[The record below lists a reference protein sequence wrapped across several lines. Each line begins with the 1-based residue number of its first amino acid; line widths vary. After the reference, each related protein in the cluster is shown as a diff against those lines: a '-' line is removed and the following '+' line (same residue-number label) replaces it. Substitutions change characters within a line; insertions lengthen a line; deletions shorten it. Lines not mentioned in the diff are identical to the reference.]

1 MRITTTRI
9 LGGGSDSDVCVVL
22 NRVEPRAPET
32 AARGWQSSHNG
43 DVGPRNEKRIA
54 SFERNPLIFW
64 LAKPGKSENVW
75 VETVALAKPK

>member
-32 AARGWQSSHNG
+32 AARGWQFSHNG
-43 DVGPRNEKRIA
+43 DVT
-54 SFERNPLIFW
+54 
-64 LAKPGKSENVW
+64 
-75 VETVALAKPK
+75 ETWARGTKKELRLSNATL

>member
-32 AARGWQSSHNG
+32 VRPNETTI
-43 DVGPRNEKRIA
+43 VGSRK
-54 SFERNPLIFW
+54 
-64 LAKPGKSENVW
+64 
-75 VETVALAKPK
+75 